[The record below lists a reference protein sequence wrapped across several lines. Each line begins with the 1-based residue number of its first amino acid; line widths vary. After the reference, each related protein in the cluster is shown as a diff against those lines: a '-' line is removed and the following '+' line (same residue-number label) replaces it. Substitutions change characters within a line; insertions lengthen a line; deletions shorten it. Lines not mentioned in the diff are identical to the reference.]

1 MAYPDPPTSPGG
13 MSTRRLTNRNT
24 NRYSVTALFSM
35 AAEQD
40 VEVEDELAR
49 AQKRLRDLKGK
60 ISAQSKKNFVLERDV
75 RYLDS
80 RIALLIQN
88 RMAADEQREVE
99 RTLEDVD
106 PTEGHYP
113 DDRKIQQYS
122 NLFFLLQSEPRH
134 IAALC
139 RLTVMFT
146 LYGNQYESREE
157 HLLLTMFQSVLSAQ
171 FETATEFGSL
181 LRANTPVSRM
191 MTTYTRRG
199 PGQSYLKSVLAE
211 RINSLIEHKD
221 LNLEINPVKVY
232 EQLVNQIEEETGQ
245 LPPNLPRGVAPEV
258 AAENPD
264 VQAFIAPRLT
274 MLMEIANSFLLTIID
289 SMESVPYGIRWICK
303 QIRSLTRRKY
313 PEATD
318 YAICS
323 LIGGFFFLRFIN
335 PAIVTP
341 QAYMLVEGVP
351 AKHPR
356 RTLTLIAKMLQNLA
370 NKPSYSKEAYMM
382 TLNPFVENNKAR
394 INQFLNNLCEVGD
407 FYETLEMDQYMALS
421 KKDLVIHISL
431 NELYNTHSLILQH
444 IETLSPNDKQHLR
457 ILTDE
462 LGPAPAQVPRK
473 ENRSLELNLYSRWET
488 PVQDIQSALMDSVSS
503 SDMLYMETKSI
514 FVQLIR
520 SIPHAAE
527 KRPYNLSAIAERAA
541 TTKDAILVRKGIK
554 VKEML
559 RELEE
564 QKVVQ
569 ASDGY
574 KLMQEE
580 VEAEL
585 VHLGN
590 LREKVVAE
598 TKSLEAVY
606 KTICDHNNYLRSQL
620 EQYKAY
626 LQNVRLNASKDK
638 GSTTG
643 VGVVTVG
650 GKEKKPTKAVVLGPY
665 RFTHAQLEKE
675 GIIVESNV
683 PDNRRPNIYFNITS
697 PTPGTFIIAL
707 HYKGREKAILEMDLK
722 IDDLLEKQ
730 KDNKHLLDLEY
741 VQLNV
746 PKVLGLLKKV
756 FAKRDTAEKNNTAST
771 LAGITPVSLAADRQT
786 YWVLIRLGNIAFRA
800 ALDTA
805 SSDLFIVGSSCAA
818 ASCVAVPRYPL
829 SYGSPTFGVVN
840 DNQTLF
846 KASYADGTM
855 VSGFVA
861 RESVQVANLT
871 LPDQVFALV
880 TDSNVTLQDDVSGI
894 LGLGFPRLSGIPN
907 NVANATSFFPTLAQK
922 GILDYPLFGVSLT
935 HGEGGSLSFGAIDT
949 TIVKN
954 VSQIGWNPVVEFSP
968 KGAES
973 NTSSYLHW
981 VIPMSSFSV
990 NGTKTAPIPTYPGV
1004 AGDSSLA
1011 LFDIGTSGIYGPYQD
1026 VERLFAQIPDSR
1038 LVNDGIWAV
1047 PCDTIVPMAFTFGQ
1061 RTYTL
1066 EPTDYLLGPASGNPN
1081 LCLSWPM
1088 ALPPS
1093 ADSIDWQFGGPFLRT
1108 VYSVFSY
1115 GINAKE
1121 APRIGFYPL
1130 NNGSE
1135 TEDAASI
1142 AAYFASVSATIPT
1155 TLPNSLLPTPSFS
1168 TPSYAFNSSIPA
1180 STGGIVTSAL
1190 AISTYSAIFGKK
1202 TTVNVTSLPGVTPE
1216 PTVTVITTTNE
1227 QSDVTIITSSLP
1239 VAAVTLGIPP
1249 GWNAASGLGFP
1260 PMIPVTFIALVVAG
1274 LTL

>member
-1 MAYPDPPTSPGG
+1 MSSYMDSPTSPGP
-13 MSTRRLTNRNT
+13 MSGRRLTNRNT

-40 VEVEDELAR
+40 VEVEDDLAR
-49 AQKRLRDLKGK
+49 AQKRLRDLKTK

-99 RTLEDVD
+99 RTLEEVD

-113 DDRKIQQYS
+113 DDRRLQQYS

-139 RLTVMFT
+139 RLVSLSEIDTLLQTVI
-146 LYGNQYESREE
+146 REE

-171 FETATEFGSL
+171 FDTATEFGSL

-232 EQLVNQIEEETGQ
+232 EQMVNQIEEETGS
-245 LPPNLPRGVAPEV
+245 LPPNLPRGVAPEI

-264 VQAFIAPRLT
+264 VQAIIAPRLT
-274 MLMEIANSFLLTIID
+274 MLMEIANSFLVTIIE

-313 PEATD
+313 PDATD

-370 NKPSYSKEAYMM
+370 NKPSYAKEAYMI

-407 FYETLEMDQYMALS
+407 FYDTLEMDQYMALS
-421 KKDLVIHISL
+421 KKDLMIHITL

-462 LGPAPAQVPRK
+462 LGPAPPQVPRK
-473 ENRSLELNLYSRWET
+473 ENRTIDLHLYSRWET

-503 SDMLYMETKSI
+503 SEMLYMETKSI

-520 SIPHAAE
+520 SLPGVAD
-527 KRPYNLSAIAERAA
+527 KRPYNLAAIAERAA
-541 TTKDAILVRKGIK
+541 TTKDAVLVRKGIK

-564 QKVVQ
+564 LKIVDAV
-569 ASDGY
+569 DGY
-574 KLMQEE
+574 KLMQDE
-580 VEAEL
+580 VAAEL

-590 LREKVVAE
+590 LREKVLLE

-606 KTICDHNNYLRSQL
+606 KTIGDHNNYLRSQL

-626 LQNVRLNASKDK
+626 LANVRLTASKDK
-638 GSTTG
+638 GSTTA

-650 GKEKKPTKAVVLGPY
+650 GKEKKPVKAVVLGPY

-756 FAKRDTAEKNNTAST
+756 FAKR
-771 LAGITPVSLAADRQT
+771 
-786 YWVLIRLGNIAFRA
+786 
-800 ALDTA
+800 
-805 SSDLFIVGSSCAA
+805 
-818 ASCVAVPRYPL
+818 
-829 SYGSPTFGVVN
+829 
-840 DNQTLF
+840 
-846 KASYADGTM
+846 
-855 VSGFVA
+855 
-861 RESVQVANLT
+861 
-871 LPDQVFALV
+871 
-880 TDSNVTLQDDVSGI
+880 
-894 LGLGFPRLSGIPN
+894 
-907 NVANATSFFPTLAQK
+907 
-922 GILDYPLFGVSLT
+922 
-935 HGEGGSLSFGAIDT
+935 
-949 TIVKN
+949 
-954 VSQIGWNPVVEFSP
+954 
-968 KGAES
+968 
-973 NTSSYLHW
+973 
-981 VIPMSSFSV
+981 
-990 NGTKTAPIPTYPGV
+990 
-1004 AGDSSLA
+1004 
-1011 LFDIGTSGIYGPYQD
+1011 
-1026 VERLFAQIPDSR
+1026 
-1038 LVNDGIWAV
+1038 
-1047 PCDTIVPMAFTFGQ
+1047 
-1061 RTYTL
+1061 
-1066 EPTDYLLGPASGNPN
+1066 
-1081 LCLSWPM
+1081 
-1088 ALPPS
+1088 
-1093 ADSIDWQFGGPFLRT
+1093 
-1108 VYSVFSY
+1108 
-1115 GINAKE
+1115 
-1121 APRIGFYPL
+1121 
-1130 NNGSE
+1130 
-1135 TEDAASI
+1135 
-1142 AAYFASVSATIPT
+1142 
-1155 TLPNSLLPTPSFS
+1155 
-1168 TPSYAFNSSIPA
+1168 
-1180 STGGIVTSAL
+1180 
-1190 AISTYSAIFGKK
+1190 
-1202 TTVNVTSLPGVTPE
+1202 
-1216 PTVTVITTTNE
+1216 
-1227 QSDVTIITSSLP
+1227 
-1239 VAAVTLGIPP
+1239 
-1249 GWNAASGLGFP
+1249 
-1260 PMIPVTFIALVVAG
+1260 
-1274 LTL
+1274 